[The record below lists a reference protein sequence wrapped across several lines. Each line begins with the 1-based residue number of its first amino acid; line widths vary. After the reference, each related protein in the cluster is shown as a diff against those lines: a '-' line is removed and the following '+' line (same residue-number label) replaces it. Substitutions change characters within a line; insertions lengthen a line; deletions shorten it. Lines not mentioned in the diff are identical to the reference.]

1 MKIVNYFDESF
12 KNTNDFWEFK
22 NLYPGVGRLKIRAFA
37 ANEALPVSNV
47 HVVVSCLFHDMK
59 IVFFDG
65 VTDASGMTSVIEL
78 PTPRTN
84 SDDLIVPEA
93 INYEVESEDV
103 EMNNKQSF
111 VVKMYNGICV
121 VQNIIIVPNME

>member
-22 NLYPGVGRLKIRAFA
+22 NLNPGVGRLKIRAFA

-78 PTPRTN
+78 PTPSTN

>member
-1 MKIVNYFDESF
+1 
-12 KNTNDFWEFK
+12 
-22 NLYPGVGRLKIRAFA
+22 
-37 ANEALPVSNV
+37 
-47 HVVVSCLFHDMK
+47 
-59 IVFFDG
+59 
-65 VTDASGMTSVIEL
+65 MTSVIEL
-78 PTPRTN
+78 PTPSTN

>member
-12 KNTNDFWEFK
+12 KNTNDFLEFK
-22 NLYPGVGRLKIRAFA
+22 NLNPGIGRLKIRAFA

-78 PTPRTN
+78 PTPRNN

>member
-12 KNTNDFWEFK
+12 KNTNDFLEFK
-22 NLYPGVGRLKIRAFA
+22 NLNPGVGRLKIRAFA
-37 ANEALPVSNV
+37 ANEALPVPNV

-78 PTPRTN
+78 PTPSTN

>member
-12 KNTNDFWEFK
+12 KNTNDFLEFK
-22 NLYPGVGRLKIRAFA
+22 NLNPGIGRLKIRAFA

-65 VTDASGMTSVIEL
+65 LTDASGMTSVIEL

-121 VQNIIIVPNME
+121 VQNIIIVHNME

>member
-12 KNTNDFWEFK
+12 KNTNDFLEFK
-22 NLYPGVGRLKIRAFA
+22 NLNPGIGRLKIRAFA

>member
-22 NLYPGVGRLKIRAFA
+22 NLNPGVGRLKIRAFA

>member
-12 KNTNDFWEFK
+12 KNTNDFFEFK
-22 NLYPGVGRLKIRAFA
+22 NLNPGVGRLKIRAFA